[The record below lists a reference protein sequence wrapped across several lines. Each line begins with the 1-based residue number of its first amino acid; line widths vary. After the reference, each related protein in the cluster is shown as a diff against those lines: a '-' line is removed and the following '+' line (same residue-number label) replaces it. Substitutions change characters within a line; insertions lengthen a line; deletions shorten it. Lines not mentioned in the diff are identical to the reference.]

1 MRISDWSSD
10 VCSSDLFSLR
20 KSLASGIK
28 SGFAAARKSAG
39 TVVAE
44 TERDLPMK
52 WMLVALVA
60 FVVPL
65 GLLYQAIVDQWMVSI
80 PMTIIMIVA
89 GFLFVSVSAYLA
101 GLVGSSNHPVS
112 GITIATRSEERRVG
126 KECVRTCRSGGSPYH

>member
-1 MRISDWSSD
+1 MAYEMRISDWSSD
-10 VCSSDLFSLR
+10 VCSSDLF
-20 KSLASGIK
+20 
-28 SGFAAARKSAG
+28 AAARQNAG

-65 GLLYQAIVDQWMVSI
+65 GLLYQAIVDQWMMSI

-89 GFLFVSVSAYLA
+89 R
-101 GLVGSSNHPVS
+101 
-112 GITIATRSEERRVG
+112 TEESRVG
-126 KECVRTCRSGGSPYH
+126 KECVSTCRFRWAPYN

>member
-10 VCSSDLFSLR
+10 VCSSDL
-20 KSLASGIK
+20 K

-101 GLVGSSNHPVS
+101 GLVGSSNNPVS
-112 GITIATRSEERRVG
+112 GITIATILFRSEEHTSELPSLMRHSYAVF
-126 KECVRTCRSGGSPYH
+126 CL